1 MQSGTLR
8 VRIFGLPRV
17 LRGCFFRRKVRAK
30 RTIYSSMAFNGVNIR
45 PTSLALAFALALG
58 VSSTVRADDTWH
70 NVYHSLK
77 RFFTGSKSS
86 PTPSPSAHHHV
97 KHSGSGEKS
106 AEPSSSMSPIAE
118 DMAKAGAS
126 PAASSTPRVIVLPA
140 APPVVVLPAATAMR
154 EASSEATPSEAT
166 ATPTPVGQTAPN
178 PADPNPKSQPSAES
192 GPVLRSLSAPADR
205 ASPSPQRTAT
215 P

>member
-1 MQSGTLR
+1 
-8 VRIFGLPRV
+8 
-17 LRGCFFRRKVRAK
+17 
-30 RTIYSSMAFNGVNIR
+30 MAVNGVNVR
-45 PTSLALAFALALG
+45 LMSLALAFVVAIG

-86 PTPSPSAHHHV
+86 PTPSVHHHV

-118 DMAKAGAS
+118 DMAKAGVS
-126 PAASSTPRVIVLPA
+126 PGASSRPRVIVLPA
-140 APPVVVLPAATAMR
+140 ATPVVILPAATPIRATS
-154 EASSEATPSEAT
+154 AAGTPSEAT
-166 ATPTPVGQTAPN
+166 ATPTPVARSVGQTTPDA
-178 PADPNPKSQPSAES
+178 ADPNSKSRPSVGS
-192 GPVLRSLSAPADR
+192 GPVLRSLSGPAAG

>member
-1 MQSGTLR
+1 
-8 VRIFGLPRV
+8 V
-17 LRGCFFRRKVRAK
+17 KAK
-30 RTIYSSMAFNGVNIR
+30 RTIDSSMAVNGVNIR

-86 PTPSPSAHHHV
+86 PTPSAHHHV
-97 KHSGSGEKS
+97 KHSGEKN
-106 AEPSSSMSPIAE
+106 AEPSSSMSPLAE
-118 DMAKAGAS
+118 DMAKGGGS

-140 APPVVVLPAATAMR
+140 ATPVVILPAATPMR
-154 EASSEATPSEAT
+154 EASSEATPSEAI
-166 ATPTPVGQTAPN
+166 ATPTPVARPAGQTAPD
-178 PADPNPKSQPSAES
+178 PADPNSKSQPAVES
-192 GPVLRSLSAPADR
+192 GPVLRSLSGPAVG

>member
-1 MQSGTLR
+1 M
-8 VRIFGLPRV
+8 
-17 LRGCFFRRKVRAK
+17 RAK
-30 RTIYSSMAFNGVNIR
+30 RTIDSSMAVHGVNIR

-86 PTPSPSAHHHV
+86 PSPSAHHHV
-97 KHSGSGEKS
+97 KHSGGGEKNPE
-106 AEPSSSMSPIAE
+106 ASSSMSPIAE

-140 APPVVVLPAATAMR
+140 ATPVVVLPAATPMR

-166 ATPTPVGQTAPN
+166 ATPTPVARPVGQTEPN
-178 PADPNPKSQPSAES
+178 PADPNPKSQPSADS
-192 GPVLRSLSAPADR
+192 GPVLRSLSGPADG
-205 ASPSPQRTAT
+205 ASPSPKRTAT

>member
-1 MQSGTLR
+1 M
-8 VRIFGLPRV
+8 
-17 LRGCFFRRKVRAK
+17 RAK
-30 RTIYSSMAFNGVNIR
+30 RTIDSSMAVNGVNIR

-140 APPVVVLPAATAMR
+140 ATPVVVLPAATPMR
-154 EASSEATPSEAT
+154 EASSEATHSEAT
-166 ATPTPVGQTAPN
+166 ATPTPVARPVGQTAPD

-192 GPVLRSLSAPADR
+192 GPVLRSMSAPADR